1 MDYTEAVNQASKL
14 SKEDSPY
21 EYHVIL
27 WGDYGSAVIQ
37 RILDDVFEETYHKG
51 LIELI
56 ESLEGLTEDER
67 FNVLCDGEIL
77 SDYAVTADDIDE
89 ILKIPL

>member
-21 EYHVIL
+21 EYHVKL

-37 RILDDVFEETYHKG
+37 ATLDDVYEGTYHKG
-51 LIELI
+51 LIELRERI
-56 ESLEGLTEDER
+56 SGLTKDER
-67 FNVLCDGEIL
+67 FNALCDGKFL
-77 SDYAVTADDIDE
+77 ADYAVTSDQVDD
-89 ILKIPL
+89 LL